1 MRTINQRF
9 KSLGFQVGIASQVF
23 VRDISSR
30 TSLVVE
36 GKREKG
42 YSTYRYAFYKIT
54 YYPKGSHE
62 KVYMENAS
70 PKRVL
75 QRVTSFIYFLEGVE
89 SWKN

>member
-9 KSLGFQVGIASQVF
+9 LGLGFQVGIPSQVF
-23 VRDISSR
+23 IRDISIR

-36 GKREKG
+36 GHREKG
-42 YSTYRYAFYKIT
+42 YSTYRYTFYKIT

-70 PKRVL
+70 PRRVL
-75 QRVTSFIYFLEGVE
+75 QRVASFISFLEGVR
-89 SWKN
+89 N